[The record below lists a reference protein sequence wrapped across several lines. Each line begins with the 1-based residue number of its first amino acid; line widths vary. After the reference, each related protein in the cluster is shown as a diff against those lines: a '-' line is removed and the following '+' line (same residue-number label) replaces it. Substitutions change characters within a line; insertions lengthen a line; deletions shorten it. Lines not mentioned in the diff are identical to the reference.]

1 IPRIASGRPRAHE
14 PRAHQVHE
22 VVAVE
27 AVLRP
32 LPQPLDTLLEAP
44 ERVPPALDVRV
55 VGGEE
60 AHLLA
65 RLLDDPA
72 DGLVR
77 VGRDA
82 DLAPHVFARAELE
95 APEPLIVLAESVH
108 RGVELAHPARD
119 PDRALLDDADPE
131 AREAFEDAVDDE
143 RR

>member
-1 IPRIASGRPRAHE
+1 YLSAAADTQPNTSSGRASARSVDHCTGHPEDRIPRIASGRPRAHE

-55 VGGEE
+55 VGGEQ

-82 DLAPHVFARAELE
+82 DLAPHVLARAELE
-95 APEPLIVLAESVH
+95 APEPLRALAESV
-108 RGVELAHPARD
+108 P
-119 PDRALLDDADPE
+119 
-131 AREAFEDAVDDE
+131 
-143 RR
+143 

>member
-1 IPRIASGRPRAHE
+1 MPDAHASR

-27 AVLRP
+27 PLLRP
-32 LPQPLDTLLEAP
+32 LPEPLRALLEAP
-44 ERVPPALDVRV
+44 ERVPPALDVRPV
-55 VGGEE
+55 RGEQ

-82 DLAPHVFARAELE
+82 DLAPHVFAWVEQE
-95 APEPLIVLAESVH
+95 ALQPLLVLAE
-108 RGVELAHPARD
+108 GGD
-119 PDRALLDDADPE
+119 
-131 AREAFEDAVDDE
+131 
-143 RR
+143 